1 MKYCELFSSCNIKM
15 LVTNRENILFNNTEI
30 KDLDVPRMVELA
42 LFDLIKEA
50 NIICNNCDVRPIII
64 DSNPEG
70 IVFICESSCNEIVG
84 KLFNKLVTTELDITC

>member
-1 MKYCELFSSCNIKM
+1 MKKQLLKM
-15 LVTNRENILFNNTEI
+15 DKGAFAGKQE
-30 KDLDVPRMVELA
+30 DY
-42 LFDLIKEA
+42 DLIKEA